1 MTNNVLFYLKDFDSR
16 KTGSVLMEEYHSKTE
31 PETKHYAEELKIN
44 FRDKTSKYLRA
55 KNPIKRRIEPLPVFD
70 INTNTMPPL
79 HYLI

>member
-1 MTNNVLFYLKDFDSR
+1 MPTASENYTENVQLV
-16 KTGSVLMEEYHSKTE
+16 TEHSILGKTE